1 MNTRTFTLQL
11 LLLALTLPAW
21 GQDSPAATEAPA
33 ARPLNLSLPKDV
45 IRSTP
50 VPFMGEVVDD
60 TVARSLRPES
70 GRLPYGSGY
79 EARQRE
85 KKSGDGAGWG
95 NGERGRGSG
104 AGSSGGGGSSAS
116 GSGGGGGRGGG
127 GGGGG
132 GRGR

>member
-1 MNTRTFTLQL
+1 MNTKAFILQL

-21 GQDSPAATEAPA
+21 GQESPAAPA
-33 ARPLNLSLPKDV
+33 ARTARPLNLSLPKDV

-50 VPFMGEVVDD
+50 TPFMGEAADD
-60 TVARSLRPES
+60 TVARNLRPET

-95 NGERGRGSG
+95 NGEGGRSPGTGSG
-104 AGSSGGGGSSAS
+104 SGGGSSAS

-127 GGGGG
+127 GGG
-132 GRGR
+132 RGR

>member
-1 MNTRTFTLQL
+1 MNTKTFTLQL
-11 LLLALTLPAW
+11 CLLALTLPAW
-21 GQDSPAATEAPA
+21 GQTPPVASEART

-50 VPFMGEVVDD
+50 TPFMGDVADD
-60 TVARSLRPES
+60 TVARNLRPES

-85 KKSGDGAGWG
+85 SNSGAGAGWG
-95 NGERGRGSG
+95 NGDGGRGTGAGTGSSGRGSG
-104 AGSSGGGGSSAS
+104 AS

-127 GGGGG
+127 GGG
-132 GRGR
+132 RGR

>member
-11 LLLALTLPAW
+11 LLLTLPAW
-21 GQDSPAATEAPA
+21 GQDSPAAAAAPT

-60 TVARSLRPES
+60 TVARNLRPEA

-95 NGERGRGSG
+95 NGDRGRGSG
-104 AGSSGGGGSSAS
+104 AGTGSSSGGGSSAS

-127 GGGGG
+127 G
-132 GRGR
+132 RGR